1 MRLPCWK
8 LTAGAVAL
16 FGLVLLARLK
26 CCGLKGLPF
35 ADFLPAIFAVV
46 ASAGLPA
53 PAALPASAGLPLPF
67 PLPVGATAVAGLP
80 VSAGLPAS
88 AGFPALAGP
97 ALAGL
102 PAPVGRPASA
112 GLPPFFPP
120 GFETSPACAPFFSFF
135 FCSCAPGARDASA
148 RLQIKTRNILI
159 SFFLL
164 AC

>member
-35 ADFLPAIFAVV
+35 AAPLPAIFAVV

-53 PAALPASAGLPLPF
+53 PAALPASAGLLLPF

-80 VSAGLPAS
+80 VSAGLPA
-88 AGFPALAGP
+88 LAGP

-102 PAPVGRPASA
+102 PAPAGRPASA

-148 RLQIKTRNILI
+148 RLQIKTRN
-159 SFFLL
+159 
-164 AC
+164 